1 VEHLEREAEDERGR
15 AADAA
20 MERYATGDDA
30 AFGDVYEALAPRLL
44 PFLRRSARDH
54 AEAEDLLQQVLL
66 HVHRGRA
73 SFLPGSRVTPW
84 AFAIARRLLVDAA
97 RRGRRQ
103 VPIAR
108 DDEVEASPPSSR
120 EPAADDVLQSRQIAR
135 LFASE
140 LSRLPETQRTA
151 FELVRQDGLSI
162 AEAAQVLGTTP
173 NAVKLRAH
181 RAYDALRGVLA
192 VLEKER
198 LP

>member
-1 VEHLEREAEDERGR
+1 VEHLERDAKDERGR

-20 MERYATGDDA
+20 MERYATGDDG
-30 AFGDVYEALAPRLL
+30 AFSDVYEALAPRLL
-44 PFLRRSARDH
+44 PFLRRNVRDL

-73 SFLPGSRVTPW
+73 SFLPGARVTPW

-120 EPAADDVLQSRQIAR
+120 EPAADDVVHSRQIAK
-135 LFASE
+135 LFESE

-173 NAVKLRAH
+173 TAVKLRAH
-181 RAYDALRGVLA
+181 RAYDALRAVLA